1 MLLLLLSKSS
11 RIPWPGKRT
20 WWLQLLH
27 HHLHRLLRRRQRR
40 WRSHQPLLPDPT
52 TSPPLRTLLHWKSL
66 EKGPSRRSL
75 KSVMSW
81 TLPNPWP
88 AKCVGKKRLRRKRR
102 FMQSLEKRMSWTF
115 YFRTSAPS
123 LSLCS
128 IPSKTSPDC
137 TSSWIMHEMESYS
150 RILDLQE
157 LVWHALLSM
166 QLRLLGPSN
175 IYIHLV
181 LFTGMLLLLLVMM
194 SLICFIY
201 RDLKPENIL
210 LNDKMHIQVTDF
222 GSVMIEDEHLLS
234 EANSSMTVPT
244 RSASSTTVSPQS
256 SPSRLPSSQHYSS
269 DSENQTANGQSPSS
283 SDIRRRS
290 FVGTAQYVSPEM
302 LSHKNASKASDIWA
316 LGCIVYQMMTGSF
329 PFKASTDYLIFQ
341 KITKLDYSFPD
352 DFDPV
357 VRDFVESILKIVPET
372 RLGSDSF
379 SQGIYHDIR
388 DHAMFR
394 DYRQRWDS
402 LHEEVPPLT
411 PERRPGD
418 SPDEDEENFDL
429 DMYER
434 GLDER
439 TVARMLLNEENRLS
453 SQSDKSTLPDPSD
466 ADFALKLER
475 QSKENVYH
483 RLVEN
488 NLIIYQGLVDKWK
501 GILARKRRR
510 MFLLTTGPH
519 LYYVDPS
526 NMVVK
531 GEVPWSSHVRP
542 EAKNFRTFY
551 VHTVSTL
558 IVLFSRLIIDFLI
571 LTSTAQPDIQLRG
584 CLWSSWCPR
593 MVSTDNWG
601 PRQVLPRK
609 QHRNFLLKI
618 IMNY

>member
-1 MLLLLLSKSS
+1 
-11 RIPWPGKRT
+11 
-20 WWLQLLH
+20 
-27 HHLHRLLRRRQRR
+27 
-40 WRSHQPLLPDPT
+40 
-52 TSPPLRTLLHWKSL
+52 
-66 EKGPSRRSL
+66 
-75 KSVMSW
+75 
-81 TLPNPWP
+81 
-88 AKCVGKKRLRRKRR
+88 
-102 FMQSLEKRMSWTF
+102 
-115 YFRTSAPS
+115 
-123 LSLCS
+123 
-128 IPSKTSPDC
+128 
-137 TSSWIMHEMESYS
+137 
-150 RILDLQE
+150 
-157 LVWHALLSM
+157 
-166 QLRLLGPSN
+166 
-175 IYIHLV
+175 
-181 LFTGMLLLLLVMM
+181 
-194 SLICFIY
+194 
-201 RDLKPENIL
+201 
-210 LNDKMHIQVTDF
+210 MHIQVTDF

-584 CLWSSWCPR
+584 CLWSS
-593 MVSTDNWG
+593 
-601 PRQVLPRK
+601 
-609 QHRNFLLKI
+609 
-618 IMNY
+618 